1 MAYAAKI
8 KKDQL
13 KTFIRTSCETI
24 EGVVYKLPQSRLLD
38 MMNEKSEPFI
48 AVSDATVCSA
58 TDGRLL
64 YHTEFIAVNKNHI
77 IHISEGATQEEDK
90 TDALPEE
97 AKEEKKV
104 P

>member
-1 MAYAAKI
+1 MAYAAII

-13 KTFIRTSCETI
+13 KTYIRTSRETI

-64 YHTEFIAVNKNHI
+64 YQTEFIAVNKNHI
-77 IHISEGATQEEDK
+77 IHISEGVALEEESVSE
-90 TDALPEE
+90 LPEG
-97 AKEEKKV
+97 AKET

>member
-1 MAYAAKI
+1 MAYAATI

-13 KTFIRTSCETI
+13 KTFIRTSRETI

-64 YHTEFIAVNKNHI
+64 YQTEFIAVNKNHI
-77 IHISEGATQEEDK
+77 IHISEGTILEEDK
-90 TDALPEE
+90 TDELPAE
-97 AKEEKKV
+97 AEEEKET